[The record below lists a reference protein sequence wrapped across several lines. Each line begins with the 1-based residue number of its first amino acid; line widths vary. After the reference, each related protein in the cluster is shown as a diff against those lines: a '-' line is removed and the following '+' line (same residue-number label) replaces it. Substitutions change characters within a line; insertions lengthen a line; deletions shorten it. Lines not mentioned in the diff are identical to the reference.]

1 MPIYNYRCTNCNIE
15 FEKIMSLKDRYENKV
30 LVICPSCG
38 SEENNIMVART
49 SFTLKGEGWYKDG
62 YKSKEEK

>member
-1 MPIYNYRCTNCNIE
+1 
-15 FEKIMSLKDRYENKV
+15 MSLKDRYENKV

-38 SEENNIMVART
+38 SEENNMMVART